1 MLKTMI
7 EVGFDDK
14 QWNVACHKR
23 INQNIMEIVQAM
35 RLHILRQ
42 NNG

>member
-14 QWNVACHKR
+14 QWNAACHKR
-23 INQNIMEIVQAM
+23 INQNIMEIVQSYEIAYFKTK
-35 RLHILRQ
+35 
-42 NNG
+42 